1 MTKIIK
7 FRTNDKNNYEFE
19 YKYFINSNL
28 IKIVYDNDNELTDII
43 ELSNIR
49 GDILE
54 IVNYMLIR
62 FFKLGNNI
70 DNFKNDK
77 EICNF
82 LEKLDYL
89 NFFSLLSSVHYMDI
103 PFLENILCDRL
114 SETISS
120 KSKDELEKMFNIKLK
135 IK

>member
-7 FRTNDKNNYEFE
+7 FRTKDKNNYEFE
-19 YKYFINSNL
+19 YKHFINSNL
-28 IKIVYDNDNELTDII
+28 IKIVYDNDNELEDII

-62 FFKLGNNI
+62 FFKLGNDI
-70 DNFKNDK
+70 DNFKHDE
-77 EICNF
+77 EIYNF
-82 LEKLDYL
+82 LENLDYIIL
-89 NFFSLLSSVHYMDI
+89 FSLLSGVHYMDI
-103 PFLENILCDRL
+103 PILENILCDKL
-114 SETISS
+114 SGIISS